1 MRAWRS
7 WWSSEAHL
15 PPYLLPYYCFRVV
28 EVKSGPSAV
37 IVNPWWPRTL
47 HIENIFGCML
57 WCLFPSCCVFGRLVM
72 RKVLGNHAPLL
83 LIKAFKHSCV
93 CFVSSLYV
101 VSSCDER
108 VFWACPFTSP
118 PHKGVQAFVFAF
130 LSPSLYVRP
139 SCNKGVFERAHAPLL
154 LIKVYKHSCLYSLL
168 APFLVRSASCD
179 EGAFRACPYTPPPHK
194 GVWAF
199 MNVFSSFP

>member
-1 MRAWRS
+1 M
-7 WWSSEAHL
+7 
-15 PPYLLPYYCFRVV
+15 
-28 EVKSGPSAV
+28 
-37 IVNPWWPRTL
+37 

-154 LIKVYKHSCLYSLL
+154 PIKVYGHSFLWSRSLPCTFGCLVMRERFGHAHAPLFVIKTYEHSCVPY
-168 APFLVRSASCD
+168 
-179 EGAFRACPYTPPPHK
+179 AFFVCS
-194 GVWAF
+194 V
-199 MNVFSSFP
+199 VL